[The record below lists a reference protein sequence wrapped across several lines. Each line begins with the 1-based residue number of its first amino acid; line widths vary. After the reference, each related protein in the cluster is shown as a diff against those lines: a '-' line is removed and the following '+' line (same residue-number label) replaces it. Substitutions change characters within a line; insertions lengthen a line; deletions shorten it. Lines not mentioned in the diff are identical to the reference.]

1 MSQPNAQNVRHLAFI
16 MDGNGRW
23 AQSRGM
29 PREFGHKEGA
39 KVFRRLAEY
48 CSDIGIGCVTTYA
61 LSTENLK
68 NRSRAEL
75 AALFILLK
83 EYLKDA
89 MVTAPKNDTQV
100 KIIGD
105 HSPLPADLREMI
117 KTVEQE
123 TSIYHKRLN
132 IAVNYGGRDEIVRAV
147 NRLIADGHTHI
158 TEEDIDSAL
167 DTGGCPPLDMI
178 IRTGCEIR
186 VSNFLLW
193 QSAYSEYYF
202 TDTLWPD
209 LTEEEINRALDD
221 FNSRHSR
228 FGGA

>member
-89 MVTAPKNDTQV
+89 IVTAPKNDTQV

-117 KTVEQE
+117 KTVERE

-167 DTGGCPPLDMI
+167 DTGGCPPPDMI

-221 FNSRHSR
+221 FNSRHRR

>member
-1 MSQPNAQNVRHLAFI
+1 MSEPNTQNIKHLAFI

-23 AQSRGM
+23 AQKRGL
-29 PREFGHKEGA
+29 PRELGHREGA

-68 NRSRAEL
+68 NRSKTEL

-100 KIIGD
+100 RIIGD
-105 HSPLPADLREMI
+105 QSMLPDDLREMI
-117 KTVEQE
+117 GTVEQE

-147 NRLIADGHTHI
+147 NRLIADGYTHV
-158 TEEDIDSAL
+158 TEQDIDSAL
-167 DTGGCPPLDMI
+167 DTGGCPPPDMI

-209 LTEEEINRALDD
+209 LTEGEIDKAINS
-221 FNSRHSR
+221 FNSRERR
-228 FGGA
+228 FGGR

>member
-1 MSQPNAQNVRHLAFI
+1 MSEQNIRHLAFI

-23 AQSRGM
+23 AQKRGM

-39 KVFRRLAEY
+39 KVFRRIAEY
-48 CSDIGIGCVTTYA
+48 CSDIGIDCVTTYA

-68 NRSRAEL
+68 NRSRTEL
-75 AALFILLK
+75 AALFLLLK

-105 HSPLPADLREMI
+105 HAPLPEDLRDMI
-117 KTVEQE
+117 SLVESE
-123 TSIYHKRLN
+123 TAKYRKRLN

-147 NRLIADGHTHI
+147 NRLIADGYGKV
-158 TEEDIDSAL
+158 TEQDIDSAL
-167 DTGGCPPLDMI
+167 DTGGCPPPDMI

-209 LTEEEINRALDD
+209 LKKEEIDKAINDY
-221 FNSRHSR
+221 NSRHRR
-228 FGGA
+228 FGGV

>member
-1 MSQPNAQNVRHLAFI
+1 MSEQTIKHLAFI

-23 AQSRGM
+23 AQARGM
-29 PREFGHKEGA
+29 RRELGHREGA

-68 NRSRAEL
+68 NRSKTEL
-75 AALFILLK
+75 AALFLLLK

-89 MVTAPKNDTQV
+89 MMTAPKNDTQV

-105 HSPLPADLREMI
+105 HSPLPADLRETI
-117 KTVEQE
+117 AEVELE
-123 TSIYHKRLN
+123 TSKYHKRLN

-147 NRLIADGHTHI
+147 NRLIADGYDHV
-158 TEEDIDSAL
+158 TEQDIDSAL
-167 DTGGCPPLDMI
+167 DTGGCPPPDLI
-178 IRTGCEIR
+178 IRTGREIR

-202 TDTLWPD
+202 TETLWPD
-209 LTEEEINRALDD
+209 LTEKEIDRAINE
-221 FNSRHSR
+221 FNSRHRR